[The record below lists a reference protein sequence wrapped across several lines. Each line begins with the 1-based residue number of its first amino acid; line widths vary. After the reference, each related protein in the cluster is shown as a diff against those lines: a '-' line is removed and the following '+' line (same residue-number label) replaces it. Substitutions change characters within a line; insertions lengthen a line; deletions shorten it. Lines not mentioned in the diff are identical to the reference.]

1 MPQAQVFDVHIGDR
15 WQRNDD
21 RGRRRLDATGSTQ
34 EVNAGAAAEAGAATA
49 AGAAGAA
56 AEEIEQS
63 AAPAPGKPAAR
74 PGKGARASGGK
85 SWAGCH

>member
-1 MPQAQVFDVHIGDR
+1 MPQAQVFDAHIGDQGR
-15 WQRNDD
+15 RNDD

-34 EVNAGAAAEAGAATA
+34 EVNAGAAEEAGAATA

-63 AAPAPGKPAAR
+63 AAPARPPPGKPAAR
-74 PGKGARASGGK
+74 PGKGARASYGK
-85 SWAGCH
+85 S

>member
-1 MPQAQVFDVHIGDR
+1 MAS

-21 RGRRRLDATGSTQ
+21 RGQRRLDATGSTQ
-34 EVNAGAAAEAGAATA
+34 EVNAGAAVEAGAATA

-63 AAPAPGKPAAR
+63 AAPARPSLPGKPAAR

-85 SWAGCH
+85 S